1 MPRHIPQWLQL
12 LLSATLGGI
21 VALGLGAG
29 VTSLRTSPPEPT
41 PTTAV
46 ATQEVIELLPTIA
59 PPPVVNVS
67 PGSID
72 AQLATMRADL
82 AQQGALLLV
91 SRSERHIALASA
103 ALLTNDFGVAD
114 RELVAARTALDDAFG
129 LVPED
134 LKQVIDVQR
143 QEVGRI
149 RSELQIDP
157 ENSDEQLRAA
167 QDLLLGLIVPAT
179 P

>member
-1 MPRHIPQWLQL
+1 
-12 LLSATLGGI
+12 
-21 VALGLGAG
+21 V
-29 VTSLRTSPPEPT
+29 
-41 PTTAV
+41 
-46 ATQEVIELLPTIA
+46 
-59 PPPVVNVS
+59 
-67 PGSID
+67 
-72 AQLATMRADL
+72 RADL

-129 LVPED
+129 LVTED

-143 QEVGRI
+143 REVGRI
-149 RSELQIDP
+149 RSELHIDP
-157 ENSDEQLRAA
+157 ENSDEQLRAT

>member
-1 MPRHIPQWLQL
+1 MARHIPQWLL
-12 LLSATLGGI
+12 LTISATLGGL
-21 VALGLGAG
+21 VALGVREG
-29 VTSLRTSPPEPT
+29 VTSLRTPQSTPTPSAVVEAVVQPLPT
-41 PTTAV
+41 PTSS
-46 ATQEVIELLPTIA
+46 
-59 PPPVVNVS
+59 PVVNAA
-67 PGSID
+67 PGS
-72 AQLATMRADL
+72 AEAMLALVRADL

-129 LVPED
+129 LVTED

-143 QEVGRI
+143 REVGRI
-149 RSELQIDP
+149 RSELHIDP
-157 ENSDEQLRAA
+157 ENSDEQLRAT